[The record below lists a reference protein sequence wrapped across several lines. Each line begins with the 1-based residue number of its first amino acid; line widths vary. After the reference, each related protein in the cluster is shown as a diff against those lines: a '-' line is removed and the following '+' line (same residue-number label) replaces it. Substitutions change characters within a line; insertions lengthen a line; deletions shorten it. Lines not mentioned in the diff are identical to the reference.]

1 MQEVAYGKEKSKM
14 GADFLSAVYS
24 YFLVFQLYPI
34 IYSFYLSLTFQENS
48 RNFVFVGFDNY
59 KDLINDKTFG
69 RVGNTWKIWLMNLF
83 RSLSS
88 DWCSQFY

>member
-14 GADFLSAVYS
+14 GLIFCLPFYS

-48 RNFVFVGFDNY
+48 RNFV
-59 KDLINDKTFG
+59 L
-69 RVGNTWKIWLMNLF
+69 
-83 RSLSS
+83 
-88 DWCSQFY
+88 